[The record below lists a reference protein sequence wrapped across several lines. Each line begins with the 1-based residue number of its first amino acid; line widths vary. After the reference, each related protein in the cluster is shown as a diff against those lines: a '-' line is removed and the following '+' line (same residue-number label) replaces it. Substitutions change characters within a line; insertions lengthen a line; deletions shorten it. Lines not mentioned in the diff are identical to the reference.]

1 MPLSGSPTSLKSSPL
16 GLSNVRLVVSRRLE
30 NALNVAIILVLA
42 LGVAVVPGGG
52 NAAETVLTA
61 ISMAFLAA
69 IAFFGHRMYQE
80 SQFTISTL
88 RDSRRALLYGALGA
102 IVLMIVGADELLDS
116 GAGVLLWI
124 GVLGLSVLAIIS
136 VVRETRGYT

>member
-1 MPLSGSPTSLKSSPL
+1 M
-16 GLSNVRLVVSRRLE
+16 SRRLE
-30 NALNVAIILVLA
+30 NARNVAIIMVLA

-69 IAFFGHRMYQE
+69 IAFFGHRMYQQ

-88 RDSRRALLYGALGA
+88 ADSRRALLYGALGA
-102 IVLMIVGADELLDS
+102 IVLMIVGADELLNS
-116 GAGVLLWI
+116 GAGGVLLWI
-124 GVLGLSVLAIIS
+124 AVLGLSIVAIIS
-136 VVRETRGYT
+136 VVREASTYT